1 MEEGRIWRMPRW
13 SLLELTLC
21 ACLILSQWSPVQAEG
36 TKNETHS
43 ERYPLVVFDFERV
56 ELPYIIC
63 LWVLIASLA
72 KIGEC
77 CSFFSLSI
85 VVWIPYPPSGS
96 AHDVSATFSLI
107 LLTAIRRNNKV

>member
-1 MEEGRIWRMPRW
+1 MAERKTWSIPRV

-21 ACLILSQWSPVQAEG
+21 TCLILSQWSTVTAEENSEEKG
-36 TKNETHS
+36 NGTHS

-72 KIGEC
+72 KIGKYTV
-77 CSFFSLSI
+77 FTQI
-85 VVWIPYPPSGS
+85 IGRP
-96 AHDVSATFSLI
+96 
-107 LLTAIRRNNKV
+107 